1 MNRHETRRW
10 LFKGSFVLTVLVFFL
25 AGSVAAQE
33 HGAPHSV
40 VPEAAS
46 GPPRTLVEPFAVPV
60 APGIYL
66 ANFML
71 VYFSSPDL
79 AANMPAYR
87 APLPQEVYQCLLEF
101 PEGGCWYPDMAKY
114 FAEQALEIGGSRNK
128 NTFWPNSCQID
139 PRWQA
144 LAVPEYRQ
152 PEQINQPLGRK
163 KADQLA
169 RLLSIDQDMILTEAQ
184 YECLVGLDPPSDADD
199 RDIIRACFRDLTST
213 NEHAAIPLAS
223 YGLGLDEQ
231 GYVRSD
237 CAPNAPCL
245 VINDL
250 AINGELSKIAVEC
263 GFWDKLLRLIGPG
276 TQTPFPKIL
285 FESIACQQE
294 WGPKGGAQPSCIVE
308 TPCPGN
314 GGQSNNNCA
323 AASVTQ

>member
-1 MNRHETRRW
+1 MQLRAIKFLYVT
-10 LFKGSFVLTVLVFFL
+10 LAFLVFFW
-25 AGSVAAQE
+25 AGSLAAQE
-33 HGAPHSV
+33 HGAPHGV

-46 GPPRTLVEPFAVPV
+46 GPPSAFVEPFAVPV
-60 APGIYL
+60 TPGVYL

-101 PEGGCWYPDMAKY
+101 PEGGCWYPYMAPY

-163 KADQLA
+163 EADQLA
-169 RLLSIDQDMILTEAQ
+169 RLLSIDQDMILTETQ
-184 YECLVGLDPPSDADD
+184 YECMLGIDPPSDTYG
-199 RDIIRACFRDLTST
+199 RDIIRACLHDFTST
-213 NEHAAIPLAS
+213 NGHAAIPLAS

-237 CAPNAPCL
+237 CAPDAPCL
-245 VINDL
+245 EFNDL
-250 AINGELSKIAVEC
+250 AINGDLWSIAVEC
-263 GFWDKLLRLIGPG
+263 RFEKKLVRLIGPG

-285 FESIACQQE
+285 LESIACQKE

-308 TPCPGN
+308 TTCPGN

-323 AASVTQ
+323 ASSVTQ